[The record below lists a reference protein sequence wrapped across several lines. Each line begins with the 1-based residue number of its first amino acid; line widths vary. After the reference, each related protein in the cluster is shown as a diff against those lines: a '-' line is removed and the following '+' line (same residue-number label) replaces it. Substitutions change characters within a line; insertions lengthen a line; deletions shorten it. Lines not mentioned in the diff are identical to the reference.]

1 MRIMKYA
8 EKFEMYRAAIEKELE
23 GAIVCAEEKCEG
35 LAEAM
40 RYSLL
45 GGGKRIRAALTLEF
59 CDIYGGD
66 WTRALKS
73 AAAIEMIHAYSL
85 IHDDL
90 PCMDDDDFRR
100 GRPSC
105 HKKYGEAQA
114 LLAGDALLTYAFEY
128 IAKSEGVD
136 AEKLIRVVSETAAL
150 AGYEGMAG
158 GQYIDLGSEGKDI
171 DEYTLKT
178 MHRLKT
184 GAMIR
189 LSGRCGAIIG
199 GAGEEGI
206 NDADKYCAKI
216 GLAFQITDDILD
228 IIGDEKL
235 LGKPV
240 QSDKGNDKKTYASM
254 YGIENAQKMAEKLFS
269 EAREC
274 IEKIAPKDDF
284 LSGLTDFLE
293 SRKM

>member
-1 MRIMKYA
+1 MKYA
-8 EKFEMYRAAIEKELE
+8 EKFEIYRAAIEKELE
-23 GAIVCAEEKCEG
+23 GAIVCAEKKCEG

-45 GGGKRIRAALTLEF
+45 AGGKRIRAALVLEF
-59 CDIYGGD
+59 CDIYGED
-66 WTRALKS
+66 WTRALKT

-136 AEKLIRVVSETAAL
+136 AEKLIRVVRETAAL

-171 DEYTLKT
+171 DEETLKT

-199 GAGEEGI
+199 GADEDGI
-206 NDADKYCAKI
+206 ADADKYCAKI

-254 YGIENAQKMAEKLFS
+254 YGIENAQKTAENLFS

-274 IEKIAPKDDF
+274 IEKIHPKDDF